1 MPALLAE
8 DHLCAHAHIGAIV
21 NKMVPFQDGWGKEHK
36 KCASVDAPE
45 TIDAVSFDQFP
56 FYAEVIRGLS
66 DEQWRV
72 FDLHFVQKIESTSEI
87 ARRLGISHT
96 GSVRTHLGRIKAK
109 LARLYANL
117 ELIKIRVLPSE
128 EVSDSDEQLALVS
141 RHQLTPP
148 HSVTKDN
155 KPVCRALP
163 PSCRNRKDGMK

>member
-1 MPALLAE
+1 ML
-8 DHLCAHAHIGAIV
+8 GTIV
-21 NKMVPFQDGWGKEHK
+21 SRMVPFQDGWGEEHK
-36 KCASVDAPE
+36 KCASADVPCIIPA
-45 TIDAVSFDQFP
+45 ISYDQLP

-72 FDLHFVQKIESTSEI
+72 FQLHYGQKTSSTSEI
-87 ARRLGISHT
+87 ARHLGFNQT
-96 GSVRTHLGRIKAK
+96 GDVRTHIRRIEAK
-109 LARLYANL
+109 MARLYANL
-117 ELIKIRVLPSE
+117 ELIKIRVLPSD

-163 PSCRNRKDGMK
+163 PSCRNRKADMK